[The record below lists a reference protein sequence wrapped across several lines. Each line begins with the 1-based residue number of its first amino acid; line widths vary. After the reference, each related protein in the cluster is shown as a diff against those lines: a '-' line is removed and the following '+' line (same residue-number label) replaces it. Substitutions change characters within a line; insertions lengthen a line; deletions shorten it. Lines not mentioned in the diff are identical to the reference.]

1 MEIGSE
7 LDFQR
12 RESPY
17 ANYLPDELLLQ
28 VLDFLPRT
36 EESQGTLWNFVLVSR
51 QWYSVGISRLY
62 ASPFLVGLRYTHFVR
77 TLCPSII
84 PRIKRSELAGLVKYL
99 DLSRIVHQG
108 TKSTTARLL
117 GRTKNNLE
125 LFVAPQASF
134 AINCWA
140 ALSKCARLR
149 VLDLGLVSE
158 AISYQSLNQTLRQLG
173 SLEKLYMP
181 RCSTEFGYGPEFL
194 TVRLHWPP
202 SLRHLSM
209 SGSVKGKFLWEM
221 LRQPETFPASLH
233 SMALLHCPGLDQP
246 GIKPLLVNL
255 ADRLTTVELRDLPAV
270 KQGRFNNVL
279 AWLPLLTTL
288 TVALD
293 YIDEDFGRRPA
304 DFGAETHWPRARPLS
319 SLTLLTCGTQTDPRR
334 AFTLVDLWDLID
346 TRFLGRIRRLGV
358 AASSGWERVDEGALW
373 ETVRVGLEA
382 LDEENWEGRRWH
394 YEGLRG
400 VPEGMGYEEWRGTRA
415 GWRERPRAVILKNL

>member
-1 MEIGSE
+1 MDISSE
-7 LDFQR
+7 LDTQR
-12 RESPY
+12 MESPY

-84 PRIKRSELAGLVKYL
+84 PRIKRSELAGLVKHL

-108 TKSTTARLL
+108 AKSTTARLL

-140 ALSKCARLR
+140 ALSKCARLK

-173 SLEKLYMP
+173 SLEELYMP

-202 SLRHLSM
+202 NLRHLSM
-209 SGSVKGKFLWEM
+209 SGSVNGKFLWEM

-246 GIKPLLVNL
+246 GIKPLLSNL
-255 ADRLTTVELRDLPAV
+255 ADRLTAVELRDLPAV
-270 KQGRFNNVL
+270 KQGRFNNIM
-279 AWLPLLTTL
+279 AWLPHLTTL
-288 TVALD
+288 TIALD

-304 DFGAETHWPRARPLS
+304 DFTAESHWHLARPLS
-319 SLTLLTCGTQTDPRR
+319 NLTLLTCGTQTDPRR

-346 TRFLGRIRRLGV
+346 TRFLGRLRRLSV

-373 ETVRVGLEA
+373 ETVRLGLEA
-382 LDEENWEGRRWH
+382 LDQENWEARRWH
-394 YEGLRG
+394 YEGLKG
-400 VPEGMGYEEWRGTRA
+400 VPEGMAYEEWRGTLA
-415 GWRERPRAVILKNL
+415 GWRERPRAVVLRNL